1 MLVIGFVNSELVL
14 HGINSLF
21 DLFQDLA
28 YEMFSIKIILNA
40 SLPLSG
46 GISIGTDL
54 SCSLNWVLNLLL
66 TLVEFLLNLL
76 QNDYLNRQV
85 FSLLLISNAFMA

>member
-40 SLPLSG
+40 SLPLSA
-46 GISIGTDL
+46 GISIGTDR